1 VVAATPAQ
9 HPISIVSE
17 TKRPT
22 RRTLALI
29 CRLTRAS
36 CVPAITTGRKWPIWH
51 PQELTMR
58 GFHAISVKF
67 TQTER
72 RFTALGQGF
81 PALPIIAMPLLVKP
95 ERGHPL
101 RRVST
106 GKKASVPNF
115 FLIGLHTLLP
125 RSLLHRALLEPVFS
139 SFDFRSF
146 LAEPLLNE
154 ATRSVTHLV
163 LAPDRKCLFIKSFP
177 SFLRLSCD
185 RLSAP
190 IPLQRDQKTFSTGP
204 CSFSFK
210 SFGFVVACH
219 QAPNVQ
225 PVFDS
230 RHGRIACK
238 ILSPTVPLLV
248 G

>member
-1 VVAATPAQ
+1 MTEKRQKSASRAPINEAGPPHPRPKLLSPFRQ
-9 HPISIVSE
+9 HPNPLISKQIKINQDNSRIF
-17 TKRPT
+17 K
-22 RRTLALI
+22 A
-29 CRLTRAS
+29 
-36 CVPAITTGRKWPIWH
+36 
-51 PQELTMR
+51 
-58 GFHAISVKF
+58 
-67 TQTER
+67 
-72 RFTALGQGF
+72 
-81 PALPIIAMPLLVKP
+81 
-95 ERGHPL
+95 ERGRPL

-238 ILSPTVPLLV
+238 ILSPAVPLLV

>member
-1 VVAATPAQ
+1 VARRAFQT
-9 HPISIVSE
+9 VSLHMIRIIYE
-17 TKRPT
+17 D
-22 RRTLALI
+22 LAFSSHW
-29 CRLTRAS
+29 CYSS
-36 CVPAITTGRKWPIWH
+36 CGVRIWLWKARDDNPFREARKWLATGPIFYCWFGKGVK
-51 PQELTMR
+51 R
-58 GFHAISVKF
+58 G
-67 TQTER
+67 R
-72 RFTALGQGF
+72 
-81 PALPIIAMPLLVKP
+81 
-95 ERGHPL
+95 PL

-238 ILSPTVPLLV
+238 ILSPAVPLLV

>member
-1 VVAATPAQ
+1 VSPCALSQVVPFIL
-9 HPISIVSE
+9 P
-17 TKRPT
+17 RPFF
-22 RRTLALI
+22 RERNLNGVAH
-29 CRLTRAS
+29 
-36 CVPAITTGRKWPIWH
+36 KH
-51 PQELTMR
+51 
-58 GFHAISVKF
+58 
-67 TQTER
+67 TER
-72 RFTALGQGF
+72 GR
-81 PALPIIAMPLLVKP
+81 
-95 ERGHPL
+95 PL

-238 ILSPTVPLLV
+238 ILSPAVPLLV